1 MTLKNFLKNYDFSR
15 SVSVSIYE
23 AAPFYDEESGEM
35 KSPSILHCDKASFS
49 RYDKS
54 QRIEKKLECWKNIKN
69 RKVKRWN
76 IIGDPKRSIQ
86 LIIELK
92 PEK

>member
-1 MTLKNFLKNYDFSR
+1 MTLKNFLKNYSFNYK
-15 SVSVSIYE
+15 VSVSIYE
-23 AAPFYDEESGEM
+23 PAPFYDEESGEI
-35 KSPSILHCDKASFS
+35 KSPSILYCDQASYS
-49 RYDKS
+49 RYDKIRS
-54 QRIEKKLECWKNIKN
+54 IESWKKIKN

-92 PEK
+92 PGK